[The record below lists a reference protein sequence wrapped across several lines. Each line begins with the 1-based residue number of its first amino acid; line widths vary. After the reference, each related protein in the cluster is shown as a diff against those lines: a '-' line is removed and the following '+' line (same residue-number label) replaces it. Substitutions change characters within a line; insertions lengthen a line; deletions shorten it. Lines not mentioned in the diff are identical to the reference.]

1 MVRKRDVLE
10 TPLYCS
16 GICLFLLQEFRAV
29 EGNGNE
35 DDQAF
40 DEELSIGVADADE
53 GEDVGDRLEEESA
66 DYNAMDRTNAAA
78 EGDAADNASCDG
90 IAFHALSVLGFD
102 RSRIDAEDGGAK
114 AIKDTSHQ
122 EDAHRGPEDV
132 DTANGSRFG
141 VAADGEHILTEF
153 RFVPNKPHHRDKN
166 HGIDNHDGEAC
177 DASANTTG
185 EVFDDIVIRHAGIS
199 VIGEKNHA
207 TEDHQLVSKGRNERV
222 HFEFGGKEASQARE
236 ESTGNR
242 REQEAED
249 NAKPKRNRREVEGS
263 SCKGDFGDA
272 AGGAEHDG

>member
-78 EGDAADNASCDG
+78 EGDTADNASCDG

-122 EDAHRGPEDV
+122 EDAHGCPEYTD
-132 DTANGSRFG
+132 SRNSSSFRI
-141 VAADGEHILTEF
+141 ATYCKHILAKL
-153 RFVPNKPHHRDKN
+153 RLIPDKPHY
-166 HGIDNHDGEAC
+166 DN
-177 DASANTTG
+177 
-185 EVFDDIVIRHAGIS
+185 
-199 VIGEKNHA
+199 
-207 TEDHQLVSKGRNERV
+207 
-222 HFEFGGKEASQARE
+222 
-236 ESTGNR
+236 
-242 REQEAED
+242 
-249 NAKPKRNRREVEGS
+249 
-263 SCKGDFGDA
+263 
-272 AGGAEHDG
+272 